1 MVGGNRVLSAVQF
14 PFANGTHISP
24 SHCAN
29 RPSAEAQAI
38 VAMGISIIWFER
50 MVVFD
55 RIVQFALIP
64 GGVSQ
69 SVVSFGKV
77 GFERERLAVAGD
89 GFIQQVLL

>member
-1 MVGGNRVLSAVQF
+1 
-14 PFANGTHISP
+14 
-24 SHCAN
+24 
-29 RPSAEAQAI
+29 
-38 VAMGISIIWFER
+38 MGISIIWFER